1 MTLYTG
7 HMIRSWRFMP
17 MLEGLTLSQV
27 NVQVPGITKNQ
38 YNHPLELALLH
49 TSIDSSGTLCVNRNN
64 YVLELDLRSSDS
76 NFLSVH
82 IYCCYI

>member
-38 YNHPLELALLH
+38 YNHPLQL
-49 TSIDSSGTLCVNRNN
+49 G
-64 YVLELDLRSSDS
+64 VLGFNWHCFIRQLILVVL
-76 NFLSVH
+76 NV
-82 IYCCYI
+82 